1 MAINF
6 LYIFL
11 SYLLGSISGSLLVGK
26 ILGIDIRKLG
36 SKSAGGTNAFRSAGL
51 KLALPTV
58 IIDVL
63 KGFIPAYIFI
73 SDPFL
78 FVGCSFAAVLGHVYP
93 IFYGFKGGKGAGTL
107 IGVIIASH
115 PIFLVY
121 LLSVW
126 IISMLFTGYVG
137 LSTILAGFTL
147 PVLVLCCDFLL
158 FNSLQGYF
166 FILISFFILFTHR
179 ENVLRIISGTENRF
193 HKMMLFRDKKKPL
206 K

>member
-1 MAINF
+1 MLINCI
-6 LYIFL
+6 YIFL

-26 ILGIDIRKLG
+26 VFGIDIRTLG
-36 SKSAGGTNAFRSAGL
+36 SKNAGGTNAFRSAGL

-58 IIDVL
+58 IIDIL
-63 KGFIPAYIFI
+63 KGIIPEYIFLC
-73 SDPFL
+73 DPYL
-78 FVGCSFAAVLGHVYP
+78 FVWCSFAAILGHVYP

-121 LLSVW
+121 LLPVW
-126 IISMLFTGYVG
+126 IISMIFTGYVG

-147 PVLVLCCDFLL
+147 PVLVLCFDCVVA
-158 FNSLQGYF
+158 NSMEGYF
-166 FILISFFILFTHR
+166 YILISLFILFTHR
-179 ENVLRIISGTENRF
+179 ENVLRMISGTESRF
-193 HKMMLFRDKKKPL
+193 HKMMLFRNKKKPL

>member
-1 MAINF
+1 MLINCI
-6 LYIFL
+6 YIFL

-26 ILGIDIRKLG
+26 VFGIDIRTLG
-36 SKSAGGTNAFRSAGL
+36 SKNAGGTNAFRSAGL

-58 IIDVL
+58 IIDIL
-63 KGFIPAYIFI
+63 KGFIPAYIFLC
-73 SDPFL
+73 DPYL
-78 FVGCSFAAVLGHVYP
+78 FVWCSFASILGHVYP

-107 IGVIIASH
+107 IGVIIASY

-121 LLSVW
+121 LLPVW
-126 IISMLFTGYVG
+126 IISMIFTGYVG

-147 PVLVLCCDFLL
+147 PILVLCCDYVVT
-158 FNSLQGYF
+158 SSMEGYF
-166 FILISFFILFTHR
+166 FILISLFILFTHR
-179 ENVLRIISGTENRF
+179 ENVSRIISGTESRF

>member
-1 MAINF
+1 MAMNF

-11 SYLLGSISGSLLVGK
+11 SYLLGSVSGSLLVGK
-26 ILGIDIRKLG
+26 FFGIDIRELG

-78 FVGCSFAAVLGHVYP
+78 FVWCSFAAILGHAYP
-93 IFYGFKGGKGAGTL
+93 VFYGFKGGKGAGTL
-107 IGVIIASH
+107 IGVIIGSH

-137 LSTILAGFTL
+137 LSTILAGFIL
-147 PVLVLCCDFLL
+147 PVLVFCCDYVSS
-158 FNSLQGYF
+158 NSFEGYF
-166 FILISFFILFTHR
+166 FILISFFILSSNLSMTSSF
-179 ENVLRIISGTENRF
+179 SKG
-193 HKMMLFRDKKKPL
+193 DKL
-206 K
+206 QVE